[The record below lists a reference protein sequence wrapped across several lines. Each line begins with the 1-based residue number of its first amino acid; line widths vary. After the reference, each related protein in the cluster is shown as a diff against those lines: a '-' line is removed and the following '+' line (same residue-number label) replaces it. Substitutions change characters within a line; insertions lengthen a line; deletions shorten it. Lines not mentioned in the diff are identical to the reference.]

1 MNGLRHQLLVFR
13 YAFRS
18 GLEDYATMF
27 TWKTWVAGWYVRVL
41 AQVSFFALIGKLI
54 GSEERT
60 QFLLVGNAML
70 LAASGTLFAIASTA
84 WERWSG
90 TLPLLV
96 ASPSGSVPVFLG
108 RSTFWIPDALASA
121 LGTFFVAALIF
132 GLPLPWP
139 RVLLVVPLATLIA
152 LSMYCFGIFLAG
164 LVVRNTNLRNLVA
177 NVTWLTLAAIGG
189 VNVPLSYGPEPL
201 RWLADVLP
209 LTHGLRAV
217 RGVLDGTPASDI
229 AVHAGIEAGIG
240 AVSLALAFLTFDRLA
255 ERGRRDGTIE
265 FAT

>member
-1 MNGLRHQLLVFR
+1 MRQKLLVLR
-13 YAFRS
+13 YAVLS
-18 GLEDYATMF
+18 GVQDYTTMF
-27 TWKTWVAGWYVRVL
+27 GWKSWLAGWYVRVL
-41 AQVSFFALIGKLI
+41 AQVSFFALIGHLI
-54 GSEERT
+54 GSDERT
-60 QFLLVGNAML
+60 HFLLVGNSML

-96 ASPSGSVPVFLG
+96 ASPSGSVLVFVG

-121 LGTFFVAALIF
+121 LGTFFVAAVIF
-132 GLPLPWP
+132 DVPLPWP

-177 NVTWLTLAAIGG
+177 NVTWLSIAAIGG
-189 VNVPLSYGPEPL
+189 VNVPLSYNPEPL

-209 LTHGLRAV
+209 LSHGLRAV
-217 RGVLDGTPASDI
+217 RGVLDGAAAGEI
-229 AVHAGIEAGIG
+229 AVQAAVEAGIG
-240 AVSLALAFLTFDRLA
+240 LTFLVFAFLTFDRLA
-255 ERGRRDGTIE
+255 ESGRRDGSIE